1 MHAWPPHFSY
11 SSYTT
16 AYMHVYTYTYDMAQI
31 HSYGLVYTVCG
42 LKSLTCVSSSPPSP
56 PLPSP
61 PLSSTS
67 LFSPYLPSPPL
78 LSPPLTSPPLPF
90 PPLPSPPLPSPSL
103 PSPPHSPA
111 VHYERCRAVIVD
123 WPHVLSD
130 EAMDGDRVLRNTVVR
145 PGCVEEVL
153 HH

>member
-11 SSYTT
+11 PHLIFHMLPTPL
-16 AYMHVYTYTYDMAQI
+16 HTYTCISTYMIWPKYIAMDKYIRSM
-31 HSYGLVYTVCG
+31 
-42 LKSLTCVSSSPPSP
+42 KSLTCGSSSPPSP
-56 PLPSP
+56 A
-61 PLSSTS
+61 
-67 LFSPYLPSPPL
+67 L
-78 LSPPLTSPPLPF
+78 LSPPLPLLPS
-90 PPLPSPPLPSPSL
+90 PPLPSPPLPSP
-103 PSPPHSPA
+103 PSPHSPA

-153 HH
+153 HHQGVLFAGQLEW

>member
-1 MHAWPPHFSY
+1 
-11 SSYTT
+11 
-16 AYMHVYTYTYDMAQI
+16 MAQI
-31 HSYGLVYTVCG
+31 HSYGYVHT
-42 LKSLTCVSSSPPSP
+42 KHKIIDTCLILSS
-56 PLPSP
+56 LPSP
-61 PLSSTS
+61 ALSSTS
-67 LFSPYLPSPPL
+67 SS
-78 LSPPLTSPPLPF
+78 PLTSPL
-90 PPLPSPPLPSPSL
+90 LPSPPLP
-103 PSPPHSPA
+103 SPA